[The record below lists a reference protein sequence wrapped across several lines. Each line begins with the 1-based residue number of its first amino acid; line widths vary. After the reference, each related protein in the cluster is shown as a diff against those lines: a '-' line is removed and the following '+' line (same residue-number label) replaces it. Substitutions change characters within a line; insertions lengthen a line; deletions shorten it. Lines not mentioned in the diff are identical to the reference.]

1 MKKFNLISLG
11 TAVALLFG
19 GDVAFAK
26 NYDSG
31 SKSVLTQSKK
41 ADKNKVKESKSAS
54 VKKEK
59 TDSDRWMEAAK
70 KGDLSTL
77 TSLLKEKKVDVN
89 YDSTKYGNTA
99 LRSVIT
105 SKDIK
110 DEKERVKIVKFLL
123 EKGADPNIG
132 KYSSPLKVAASNGR
146 EEIVELLIKHKA
158 KVTGD
163 ALISA
168 SSKGNVNIIRS
179 LVEHGADVNYKDETF
194 GYFPPLM
201 EAAACGHFDAVKY
214 LVEHG
219 AKINEQPKYGVS
231 SLASAASGGY
241 ADIVKYLIEKG
252 ANVNL
257 QDKYNRTALRNAIAT
272 KVSEKNTIESKL
284 RIINAL
290 LKAKADPNVIDSEGH
305 TPLSWA
311 QAQRRLAK
319 DSESRSTWND
329 VIQKLKDAGAEE

>member
-1 MKKFNLISLG
+1 MKKLNLISLG

-31 SKSVLTQSKK
+31 GKSVSTRSQK
-41 ADKNKVKESKSAS
+41 ADKNKIKRSKSAS

-99 LRSVIT
+99 LKSVIT

-168 SSKGNVNIIRS
+168 SLNGNVNIIRS
-179 LVEHGADVNYKDETF
+179 LVEHGADVNYKETF
-194 GYFPPLM
+194 GYFPLM
-201 EAAACGHFDAVKY
+201 EAAERGHFDAVKY

-252 ANVNL
+252 ADVNL
-257 QDKYNRTALRNAIAT
+257 QDKYKYTALRNAIRS

-290 LKAKADPNVIDSEGH
+290 LKSKADPNVIDSEGH

-329 VIQKLKDAGAEE
+329 VIQKLKDAGAKE

>member
-1 MKKFNLISLG
+1 MKKLNLISLG

-31 SKSVLTQSKK
+31 SKSVSTRSQK
-41 ADKNKVKESKSAS
+41 ADKNKVKKSKSAS

-77 TSLLKEKKVDVN
+77 TSLLKEKKVDIN

-99 LRSVIT
+99 LKSVIT

-163 ALISA
+163 ALIKA

-179 LVEHGADVNYKDETF
+179 LVEHGADVNYKETL
-194 GYFPPLM
+194 GYFPLM

-231 SLASAASGGY
+231 SLASAASSGY

-252 ANVNL
+252 ADVNL
-257 QDKYNRTALRNAIAT
+257 KNKYNRTALRNAIAT

-329 VIQKLKDAGAEE
+329 VIQKLKDAGAKE